1 VTFSVSESAE
11 QRRRIRGID
20 PLLVGALSL
29 AFLFCLLG
37 ITWGRVECWNP
48 DQMAL
53 REMALRGLSALRPA
67 DYMKPPFHTFL
78 NHAFVVWPVTAV
90 LKIAQV
96 PTEKTKIANSAK
108 LVGSRLLTT
117 ALYLGT
123 VALAYNI
130 GCRFYGRF
138 SAAVIGFVLATSAGF
153 IAYAHFLTADSP
165 LLFWML
171 AAFWFA
177 QQVTFAPNAWNYGIA
192 GFLTGIATATK
203 YNGLAVGIALVVS
216 YLFATRHESVRRII
230 LSRQLWIGLV
240 MAPVGFVLGCP
251 TALYEPRKF
260 WLDFTYNYI
269 VTPRYGGQPDR
280 TAYLAAL
287 GRIPEIVGIPGA
299 VLIITLAIL
308 SCLLI
313 LTRRDLTNAATRG
326 YILSGA
332 VFLLY
337 ISKMGAFPR
346 TVTRFVLPAIPFL
359 ILMIGPALQTVERRK
374 WCRRC
379 VIALLLPLLIY
390 NCICSYL
397 VGKRFN
403 GDPRLTAQLWMIK
416 NVPHGSIIESS
427 SSSPHWS
434 KLPNFDARELY
445 VGQTD
450 RLGAIAGEITD
461 LRLPYMHG
469 RVELFRKI
477 FPEWVQPYVAERE
490 SNPDEGLF
498 TAAALQKRDPN
509 YISVYSSDYRVP
521 SEIVRKYYSDLLA
534 GKFPYGIVFDAQ
546 TARVPVWIYP
556 HKIDFLAGRITI
568 LQRKN

>member
-1 VTFSVSESAE
+1 MIFSVSESAA
-11 QRRRIRGID
+11 QLRRIRGID

-29 AFLFCLLG
+29 AFLFCLQG

-53 REMALRGLSALRPA
+53 RGLRALRPA
-67 DYMKPPFHTFL
+67 NYMKPPFHTYL
-78 NHAFVVWPVTAV
+78 NHAFVVWPVNAV
-90 LKIAQV
+90 LKIARV
-96 PTEKTKIANSAK
+96 PTERTKIANSAK

-130 GCRFYGRF
+130 GCRFYGRL
-138 SAAVIGFVLATSAGF
+138 SAALIGFVLATSAGF
-153 IAYAHFLTADSP
+153 IAYAHFLTADTP

-177 QQVTFAPNAWNYGIA
+177 QQLTFVPNAWNYGMA

-203 YNGLAVGIALVVS
+203 YNGLAVGIALVVAHF
-216 YLFATRHESVRRII
+216 FATRGESIRRIF
-230 LSRQLWIGLV
+230 LSRQLGIGLV

-260 WLDFTYNYI
+260 WHDFIYNYT

-299 VLIITLAIL
+299 VLIITFAIL

-313 LTRRDLTNAATRG
+313 LRRRDLTDAAARG
-326 YILSGA
+326 FILSGA

-337 ISKMGAFPR
+337 ISKVGAFPR
-346 TVTRFVLPAIPFL
+346 PVTRFVLPAIPFL
-359 ILMIGPALQTVERRK
+359 ILMIGPALQMVERRK
-374 WCRRC
+374 WSRRGG
-379 VIALLLPLLIY
+379 IALLLSVLVY

-403 GDPRLTAQLWMIK
+403 DDPRLTAQLWMTK

-427 SSSPHWS
+427 GSSPHWS
-434 KLPNFDARELY
+434 KLPNFDAHEIN
-445 VGQTD
+445 
-450 RLGAIAGEITD
+450 LGLPHRPGPSEGETTD
-461 LRLPYMHG
+461 LRLPHVSG
-469 RVELFRKI
+469 RVELFRRI
-477 FPEWVQPYVAERE
+477 FPEWVQLYVAEKE
-490 SNPDEGLF
+490 KNPDEGLF
-498 TAAALQKRDPN
+498 TAAALQKRDPD
-509 YISVYSSDYRVP
+509 YISVYSWNYQVP
-521 SEIVRKYYSDLLA
+521 SETVRKYYGDLLA
-534 GKFPYGIVFDAQ
+534 GKFPYVIVFDAE
-546 TARVPVWIYP
+546 TARVPAWTYP
-556 HKIDFLAGRITI
+556 RTIDFLAGRITI
-568 LQRKN
+568 FQRKN